1 MSFRLFLSFSLVSLV
16 ACGDVDEPLP
26 HEADSGSI
34 PTDDAGVVDD
44 RGVVR
49 DAASLADAGFDGDA
63 GSFDDASVH
72 DSGPLQSDT
81 GVSPRD
87 AGVRPRDTGVS
98 PRDTGVRPRDTGV
111 SPRDTGVRPRD
122 IGVSPRDTG
131 RTDAGQE
138 TNHCAAYAT
147 LRNQCSGCHGRQGGF
162 SLGNGSP
169 AAIRAA
175 VLAPSNQARGMDYVT
190 PNDTSDSYL
199 WHKISGT
206 HRGAGGRGGS
216 MPPGASLNATQLN
229 QIEAWINAGAPAA
242 RCP

>member
-1 MSFRLFLSFSLVSLV
+1 
-16 ACGDVDEPLP
+16 
-26 HEADSGSI
+26 
-34 PTDDAGVVDD
+34 
-44 RGVVR
+44 
-49 DAASLADAGFDGDA
+49 
-63 GSFDDASVH
+63 VH
-72 DSGPLQSDT
+72 DSGALQSDT

-87 AGVRPRDTGVS
+87 TGVRPRDTGVS

-122 IGVSPRDTG
+122 TGVRPRDTGVSPRDTG
-131 RTDAGQE
+131 RADAGQE
-138 TNHCAAYAT
+138 TNHCAAYNT

-175 VLAPSNQARGMDYVT
+175 VLAGSNQVRGMDYVT
-190 PNDTSDSYL
+190 PNDPSDSYL
-199 WHKISGT
+199 WHKINGT
-206 HRGAGGRGGS
+206 HRAAGGGGGS
-216 MPPGASLNATQLN
+216 MPPGAGLNATQLS